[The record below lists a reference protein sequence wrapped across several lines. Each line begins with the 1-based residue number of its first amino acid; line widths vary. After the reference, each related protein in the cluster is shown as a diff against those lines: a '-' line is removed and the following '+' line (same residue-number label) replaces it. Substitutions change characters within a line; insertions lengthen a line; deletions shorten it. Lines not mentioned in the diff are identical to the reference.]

1 MNEKMEELINKLNE
15 ASYAYYN
22 GQKEIMSNYEWD
34 AMFDELA
41 ALEKETGIVLP
52 NSPTQTVGAGSI
64 GKREKHEY
72 PALSLAKTKSVD
84 ELVKW
89 ADGKFIW
96 MSWKLDGLTLVATYD
111 NGKLSKL
118 MTRGDGTYGTNITH
132 LAGSINGIPEKI
144 TYKGHMVVRGE
155 AVISYDDFERINAAI
170 TDEDDRYANPRNLAS
185 GTLNLDDINEVKARN
200 IQFIAFT
207 LVYIDTEVLHSPNG
221 IPAKKRMSSW
231 GERMG
236 LLTNLGFEVVEHA
249 ACTSREDI
257 ERNLE
262 LFTQSVPEYPYP
274 VDGLVVCYEDNDY
287 AQTGSVTG
295 HHATRAGFAFKWQD
309 EAVETKVLD
318 IEWSTSR
325 TGAINGVAILEP
337 VEIEGTIVSRATLH
351 NVGYILDKDICISD
365 TVKVIKSNK
374 IIPKIIESV
383 TSKGKR
389 EGYWE
394 DMNFADILA
403 AHNIPSTCPCCGT
416 KATLVQSKHNE
427 RSMFLVCNNE
437 QDCPS
442 RKIDSFVHFASRE
455 CMNIEN
461 VGPKAIEELISN
473 GFIHEYV
480 DFYYM
485 ANEYK
490 STGKVTNRQG
500 EDLAFRDGW
509 GKRSV
514 EQMVEGIEK
523 SRTTNFLNFIAA
535 MGIPHF
541 GKGQAK
547 VLAPAIVSF
556 VQNDDCEVTSDDSLI
571 ECLTNMIWHDYDL
584 SDIEGIGDVLSSSL
598 KTWIYENIMT
608 EEGIPVE
615 GSVKSLLKELIF
627 TDSFSDYMVDASD
640 SPIAGKTFVI
650 TGDVHIFKN
659 RKELQ
664 AKIEE
669 LGGKATGSVTG
680 KTDFLINNDVESTSG
695 KNKKAKEL
703 NIPIISEEEFVKLAG
718 LEA

>member
-41 ALEKETGIVLP
+41 ALEKETGIILP
-52 NSPTQTVGAGSI
+52 NSPTQIVGASSI

-72 PALSLAKTKSVD
+72 PALSLAKTKSID

-89 ADGKFIW
+89 ANGKFIW

-132 LAGSINGIPEKI
+132 LAGSINGIPEEI
-144 TYKGHMVVRGE
+144 SYKGHMVARGE
-155 AVISYDDFERINAAI
+155 AVISYDDFERINEAI

-309 EAVETKVLD
+309 ETVETKVLD
-318 IEWSTSR
+318 IEWSASR
-325 TGAINGVAILEP
+325 TGLINPVALLKP
-337 VEIEGTIVSRATLH
+337 VELEGTTVSRATLH
-351 NVGYILDKDICISD
+351 NVSYILDKDICVGDI
-365 TVKVIKSNK
+365 VKCYKANK
-374 IIPKIIESV
+374 IIPKIHGSV
-383 TSKGKR
+383 TSENER
-389 EGYWE
+389 EGYWNE
-394 DMNFADILA
+394 MDFADILA
-403 AHNIPSTCPCCGT
+403 EHNIPNICPVCGRDA
-416 KATLVQSKHNE
+416 KIHQSEKSKTLTLHCENE
-427 RSMFLVCNNE
+427 DCGAKKIGQLERFVCK
-437 QDCPS
+437 D
-442 RKIDSFVHFASRE
+442 AL
-455 CMNIEN
+455 NIE
-461 VGPKAIEELISN
+461 GLSSAKLMDLLQGGFISN
-473 GFIHEYV
+473 RLDLIN
-480 DFYYM
+480 M
-485 ANEYK
+485 ADAE
-490 STGKVTNRQG
+490 SITNDKG
-500 EDLAFRDGW
+500 ENLVNRAGW
-509 GKRSV
+509 GKQSV
-514 EQMVEGIEK
+514 ENLVKAINK
-523 SRTTNFLNFIAA
+523 SCKEVSFERFIYS
-535 MGIPHF
+535 MGIPNV
-541 GKGQAK
+541 GSGQAK
-547 VLAPAIVSF
+547 VIYGYFLHNEENKGKDYVINLFDELSTGESF
-556 VQNDDCEVTSDDSLI
+556 EFIDGIGEVIQNSLMNWFEINVYDDYAGGCDSEVSLI
-571 ECLTNMIWHDYDL
+571 LDKLLFREPEEKTN
-584 SDIEGIGDVLSSSL
+584 
-598 KTWIYENIMT
+598 
-608 EEGIPVE
+608 
-615 GSVKSLLKELIF
+615 
-627 TDSFSDYMVDASD
+627 DSQVFKGMN
-640 SPIAGKTFVI
+640 FVI
-650 TGDVHIFKN
+650 TGSVTHYAN
-659 RKELQ
+659 RDKLKAE
-664 AKIEE
+664 IESY
-669 LGGKATGSVTG
+669 GGKVTGSVTS
-680 KTDFLINNDVESTSG
+680 KTNFLINNDVTSTSG

-703 NIPIISEEEFVKLAG
+703 NIPIISEEEFMKLAG
-718 LEA
+718 LKV